1 MHPLNKKYFGNTANT
16 TIKVHYNIGNGVTS
30 GYILHQTDTKYYD
43 VTSNGIIAGNV
54 KLSNVTNTALVPVG
68 GMTILAYPVTA
79 GVVSQ
84 TAVHATSIDY
94 HRMTTAEGPNY
105 IWHTFVPPAYSPG
118 TDVLLHAVI
127 ETN

>member
-1 MHPLNKKYFGNTANT
+1 MHPLNKKYYGNTANS
-16 TIKVHYNIGNGVTS
+16 TIKVHYNVGAGVTT
-30 GYILHQTDTKYYD
+30 GYIVKQTGTTRYQ
-43 VTSNGIIAGNV
+43 VTSNGIVAGTCT
-54 KLSNVTNTALVPVG
+54 LANVTNTALVPTG
-68 GMTILAYPVTA
+68 YLTIQAYPVVG

-94 HRMTTAEGPNY
+94 HRMTTAEGVDY
-105 IWHTFVPPAYSPG
+105 IWHTFVPPAYTPG